1 MTKYIIRSLGM
12 LMLFGAFT
20 FGFNACKIEE
30 IENPNAPEQGFLE
43 NGGATLSDLKLLA
56 SGLESV
62 ARSDMQFH
70 YWTVSVIGREYWD
83 LRQTDPRYT
92 GELLGAGGSPL
103 DPNGFLTTRAYFRHY
118 RMARNAWMI
127 INAADNNAASLTDA
141 QKNGLKGFARTMMA
155 YGLLL
160 EANRQYDGGI
170 RVDVKNPDALGP
182 FLDYEGSL
190 REIAAMLDAANLELN
205 GASLIWNCTLG
216 NAARL
221 KQFNRAVAARVAMY
235 QNDKAKMR
243 SLLAETWMNADTSM
257 DVGVYHVFGQGGNDV
272 TNPLYVVADKDQFVV
287 HPSVTANAEAGDT
300 RYSTKTRLLS
310 SPNPGSFSSDDLTGN
325 VQVAIYSSLTDAV
338 PIIRNEELVLMWAEA
353 NIGHDN
359 AAAVTAINK
368 VRAAA
373 GLADYVGATDDAA
386 LVNQLLH
393 ERRYSLY
400 GEGHRWMDM
409 RRYGRLNQIPTDR
422 PGDVV
427 HSRFPRPSLDK

>member
-1 MTKYIIRSLGM
+1 MTKYIIRSLGI

-20 FGFNACKIEE
+20 LGFNACKIEE

-103 DPNGFLTTRAYFRHY
+103 DPNGFLTTRAYFRHF

-190 REIAAMLDAANLELN
+190 REVAAMLDAANLELN
-205 GASLIWNCTLG
+205 GASLIWSCSLG
-216 NAARL
+216 DAARL

-243 SLLAETWMNADTSM
+243 SLLAETWMDADGNM
-257 DVGVYHVFGQGGNDV
+257 DEGVYHVFGQGGNDL

-287 HPSVTANAEAGDT
+287 HPSVTANAEVGDT
-300 RYSTKTRLLS
+300 RYSTKTRVLS
-310 SPNPGSFSSDDLTGN
+310 SPDPGSFSSDDLTGN

-359 AAAVTAINK
+359 AAAVAAINK

-373 GLADYVGATDDAA
+373 GLADYAGATDDAA
-386 LVNQLLH
+386 LVTQLLH

-409 RRYGRLNQIPTDR
+409 RRYGRLSQIPTDR

-427 HSRFPRPSLDK
+427 HSRFPRP